1 MITLKTRLLGL
12 IATLGILAFVIG
24 TPALLLTINAVPTGS
39 FSWNVLRS
47 PDDGTVAMA
56 VIGVVAW
63 AAWALMTASL
73 ALETLAGLRG
83 VRAPRLP
90 GLGVPQLAAGR
101 VIAVATLLFVASPH
115 GGQASPVPAPSVAEV
130 PLSVVSAPFIPTP
143 QPTPIVETPT
153 EQASPPATVTYL
165 TKRGDSLWKIADEHL
180 GDGRRYLEIVALNA
194 DAINGRPDFLPVG
207 LILRLPIPEDSS
219 ARGDS
224 PTHVVEPGD
233 TLSEIAAE
241 TLGDP
246 MRYPE
251 LVEASRDTMQ
261 PDGERLTDP
270 DLIRPGWRITIPGTP
285 NHGAAESHRNG
296 QSSPRTWDATPRAE
310 ATETPSTTA
319 SAEPTQHN
327 SAPEAHDTTPDAD
340 DDGTLVP
347 GWLLPGLAGG
357 GAVLACALLLV
368 VRAHRRTQ
376 LRHRLPGHVIARPP
390 AELLPVEKTLQ
401 VMGAPMLPR
410 IEKLDDLLRHLRANV
425 GEIPAVLHAVELTA
439 ETATLHLA
447 EAADLPAPWRG
458 SGTRWLAPLDADVPT
473 RPDEPAP
480 YPLLVTMGQD
490 DNGHLWLINL
500 EQLQNV
506 AITGHPPNAEALGRH
521 LVAEL
526 ALNPWSRRVEVIALG
541 IGRELEGLSHR
552 LTHHAPGEDG
562 VLAKVED
569 QLTGD
574 NGFDGVDPES
584 FHAVVTAG
592 PSADVAATA
601 ALIAEHRW
609 RAGAAV
615 VSLGDPMPNG
625 AAEFRVTASGRLH
638 VTALGLDLIAC
649 GLTDGEGAVCAAIVD
664 LTRDAENEPMPNADT
679 DAEDELGSM
688 TDASGALRVDLTRA
702 RPEGPAGAQSVLPLS
717 SAEYEANTA
726 TTETDVATLAPI
738 TPVLT
743 RRRIEQADPTLDED
757 LAAWLDPEARV
768 PKVTLLGPVTAR
780 AFGNP
785 TIVAKR
791 KPFYVELLAYL
802 ALHPYG
808 VSAGQAASD
817 FALTKERMYVDL
829 TTVRKWLGIDARTG
843 EEHMPRLRATAK
855 PQPAG
860 ESSYRVQGVLSD
872 ADLFKRLR
880 ARGEARG
887 AEGVADLERALRLVS
902 GEPFSDL
909 RPAGWNWLLEGERID
924 HIMTCAIVDVAH
936 IVTTHALATHDFT
949 LARLSAETGYRAA
962 PYDDISCLD
971 LVEVAAVT
979 GHNEIAERHLI
990 DSILNRSD
998 DDYGPI
1004 GLSERTAKIV
1014 KLRGWDGL
1022 HRAKR

>member
-24 TPALLLTINAVPTGS
+24 TPALLLAINAVPTGS
-39 FSWNVLRS
+39 LSWNVLRS
-47 PDDGTVAMA
+47 PDDGTLAMA

-63 AAWALMTASL
+63 AAWAIMTASL
-73 ALETLAGLRG
+73 AVEALAGLRG
-83 VRAPRLP
+83 VHAPRLP

-101 VIAVATLLFVASPH
+101 VIAVAALLFVAAPH
-115 GGQASPVPAPSVAEV
+115 GGQAPPAPASSVAQV
-130 PLSVVSAPFIPTP
+130 PLSLVSAPVTPSP
-143 QPTPIVETPT
+143 QPTLVVETAPP
-153 EQASPPATVTYL
+153 QASPPATVPYL

-180 GDGRRYLEIVALNA
+180 GDGRRYLEIVALNSE
-194 DAINGRPDFLPVG
+194 AINGRPDFLPVG
-207 LILRLPIPEDSS
+207 LNLRLPVHQDSP
-219 ARGDS
+219 ARGDA
-224 PTHVVEPGD
+224 PTRVVEPGD
-233 TLSEIAAE
+233 TLSEIAAK

-246 MRYPE
+246 MRYLE
-251 LVEASRDTMQ
+251 LVEASQDTIQ
-261 PDGERLTDP
+261 PGGERLTDP
-270 DLIRPGWRITIPGTP
+270 DVIRPGWRITIPDTS
-285 NHGAAESHRNG
+285 HHEAAEPHRDGRPATKN
-296 QSSPRTWDATPRAE
+296 RDATPRIE
-310 ATETPSTTA
+310 ATETPSATP
-319 SAEPTQHN
+319 SAETTLHDP
-327 SAPEAHDTTPDAD
+327 APEAE
-340 DDGTLVP
+340 DDGILVP
-347 GWLLPGLAGG
+347 GWLLQGLAGG
-357 GAVLACALLLV
+357 GAVLAGALLLV

-401 VMGAPMLPR
+401 VTGAPMLPR
-410 IEKLDDLLRHLRANV
+410 IENLDDLLRHLRASV
-425 GEIPAVLHAVELTA
+425 GKIPALLHAVELTA

-447 EAADLPAPWRG
+447 KAADLPAPWRG

-480 YPLLVTMGQD
+480 YPLLVTVGQD

-506 AITGHPPNAEALGRH
+506 AITGDPTNVEALGRH

-526 ALNPWSRRVEVIALG
+526 ALNPWSSRVEVIALG

-552 LTHHAPGEDG
+552 LTHHAPDEDR
-562 VLAKVED
+562 VLAKLED
-569 QLTGD
+569 HLTGD
-574 NGFDGVDPES
+574 DRVDGVDGVDPES

-592 PSADVAATA
+592 PSVDVAATA

-609 RAGAAV
+609 RPGAAV
-615 VSLGDPMPNG
+615 VSLGDRLPNC
-625 AAEFRVTASGRLH
+625 AAEFRVTAGGRLH
-638 VTALGLDLIAC
+638 IAALGLELIAC
-649 GLTDGEGAVCAAIVD
+649 GLTDGEGAVCAAIVH
-664 LTRDAENEPMPNADT
+664 LTRDAENEPMPNAGT

-688 TDASGALRVDLTRA
+688 TDASGALRVELTEA

-717 SAEYEANTA
+717 SAEYEASTA
-726 TTETDVATLAPI
+726 TTETDVRTLAPI
-738 TPVLT
+738 TPLLT
-743 RRRIEQADPTLDED
+743 RKRIEEADPTLDED

-780 AFGNP
+780 AFGDP

-802 ALHPYG
+802 ALHPQG

-829 TTVRKWLGIDARTG
+829 TTVRKWLGIDARTA
-843 EEHMPRLRATAK
+843 EEHMPRLKATAK

-860 ESSYRVQGVLSD
+860 ESSYRVLGVLSD

-887 AEGVADLERALRLVS
+887 VEGVADLDLALRLVS

-936 IVTTHALATHDFT
+936 IVTTHALATHDLT
-949 LARLSAETGYRAA
+949 LARLAAETGYRAA

-979 GHNEIAERHLI
+979 GHNEIAERYLI

-1004 GLSERTAKIV
+1004 DLSERTAEICRQ
-1014 KLRGWDGL
+1014 RGWNQPRGRTP
-1022 HRAKR
+1022 HSSH